1 MDKKRIKND
10 LEYFWMYYKWQ
21 ILAALV
27 ILGLAVYF
35 VFAAVTKKENVLSV
49 ILLDCHT
56 EVSSEKM
63 EKDFADAV
71 NLDEKLYSVSIQ
83 NNLMFEDTE
92 SGSYA
97 MTSLSRVLADIGS
110 EKLDVCAMLETDFK
124 KYEKSGTFMDLGECL
139 TEEELLSLKEALIY
153 GENGSIIGIYA
164 DSLPEMEYYG
174 CYEDEET
181 RAGIGIVYN
190 TPHKEKAVEYLV
202 FLAGLR

>member
-1 MDKKRIKND
+1 MEKKRIKNN

-35 VFAAVTKKENVLSV
+35 VFAAVTKKECVLSV

-56 EVSSEKM
+56 EISGEQM
-63 EKDFADAV
+63 EKDFLEAAD
-71 NLDEKLYSVSIQ
+71 LDGKMYSASIQ
-83 NNLMFEDTE
+83 NHLMFENTT
-92 SGSYA
+92 SGNYA

-124 KYEKSGTFMDLGECL
+124 KYEKSGTFMDLRQCL
-139 TEEELLSLKEALIY
+139 TEEELLSLEEALIY
-153 GENGSIIGIYA
+153 GENSNIIGIYA
-164 DSLPEMEYYG
+164 DSLPEMEDYG
-174 CYEDEET
+174 CYEDKET

-190 TPHKEKAVEYLV
+190 TPHKEKAAEYLR